1 MRDNVGI
8 GEAKQGRSPA
18 DAAILKVNS
27 FLGVLPLPEA
37 AMIVVPEP
45 SDTVARFAT
54 HAVTTYIELA
64 GRLAGHD
71 DV

>member
-8 GEAKQGRSPA
+8 GEAKQGHSPA
-18 DAAILKVNS
+18 DAARSKVNS

-37 AMIVVPEP
+37 AMIVVPES
-45 SDTVARFAT
+45 SDTVARFAP
-54 HAVTTYIELA
+54 HAVTPCIDLA
-64 GRLAGHD
+64 GYD